1 MKKIIITLSCLSMA
15 YCNFAQ
21 SKKVKMETTMGTIVL
36 ELYDGTPKHQAN
48 FLKLANER
56 TLDSTLFHRV
66 IKGFMIQGGDVSS
79 KKAAPGVQLGGGDLG
94 YRVDAEFM
102 PEKYFHKKGAL
113 CAARDGNPAKASSS
127 CQFYIVHGKL
137 TSQAELESMK
147 SRGKIVSD
155 SAMLAYTTIG
165 GTPFLDGE
173 YTVFGQVLE
182 GMEIVEK
189 IASTATAPGDRPI
202 EDVRILSVREIGN
215 TPIKKK
221 RKKFLGI
228 F

>member
-1 MKKIIITLSCLSMA
+1 MKKIFLSFVLFAVAISA
-15 YCNFAQ
+15 FAQ
-21 SKKVKMETTMGTIVL
+21 NRKVKMVTTMGTIVL
-36 ELYDGTPKHQAN
+36 ELYIETPKHTAN
-48 FLKLANER
+48 FLKLANEK

-66 IKGFMIQGGDVSS
+66 IKGFMIQGGDVTS
-79 KKAAPGVQLGGGDLG
+79 KRAAAGVQLGSGDLG

-127 CQFYIVHGKL
+127 CQFYIVQGNVLKPEELTRTGKKF
-137 TSQAELESMK
+137 TPEQIA
-147 SRGKIVSD
+147 
-155 SAMLAYTTIG
+155 AYTTIG

-182 GMEIVEK
+182 GMDVVEK
-189 IASTATAPGDRPI
+189 IAATKTAPGDRPV
-202 EDVRILSVREIGN
+202 EDVRIISLREI
-215 TPIKKK
+215 KK